1 MNVCYFGKY
10 SPVKWREIKLTEEMA
25 LEGSADD
32 LKLSVKPQRDT
43 TAGVGYIST
52 WIQTNTLG

>member
-10 SPVKWREIKLTEEMA
+10 SPVKWREMKLIGEMA

-32 LKLSVKPQRDT
+32 T
-43 TAGVGYIST
+43 T
-52 WIQTNTLG
+52 

>member
-10 SPVKWREIKLTEEMA
+10 SPVKWREIKLIEEMA
-25 LEGSADD
+25 LEGSTDD

-52 WIQTNTLG
+52 RIQTG

>member
-1 MNVCYFGKY
+1 MYVCYFGKY
-10 SPVKWREIKLTEEMA
+10 SPVKWREIKLIEETV

-43 TAGVGYIST
+43 TAGIGYIST
-52 WIQTNTLG
+52 LIQTNTLG

>member
-1 MNVCYFGKY
+1 
-10 SPVKWREIKLTEEMA
+10 MA

>member
-10 SPVKWREIKLTEEMA
+10 SPVKWREIKLIEEMA

-43 TAGVGYIST
+43 TAGAGYIST